1 VGDEIEVEIIN
12 VDDRGK
18 VKVSHKVT
26 LPGGEESES
35 DGGGRGDRGG
45 RRRERSGASD

>member
-1 VGDEIEVEIIN
+1 

-26 LPGGEESES
+26 LPGGEEGES

-45 RRRERSGASD
+45 RGGRRRERSGASD